1 MSSYM
6 MHMCISNLV
15 KNRLNLTDKFVF
27 GSILPDNLKS
37 ITGDRRTT
45 HYLQEVIIDGEQRR
59 LPDISRAIKGLHI
72 QDKEIRLG
80 YIAHLVE
87 DFIWFN
93 EYIPAYATELE
104 NNQIKYLADDSIHTG
119 NEFRQDI
126 YSDYTNSNAYV
137 VDRCGV
143 DIEKLIGNVR
153 NIVKD
158 EEQ

>member
-1 MSSYM
+1 M
-6 MHMCISNLV
+6 
-15 KNRLNLTDKFVF
+15 
-27 GSILPDNLKS
+27 
-37 ITGDRRTT
+37 
-45 HYLQEVIIDGEQRR
+45 DGEQRR

-104 NNQIKYLADDSIHTG
+104 NNQIKYLADNSIHTG

-158 EEQ
+158 EEQINLIVQNSVFLENADISNNTFMTEESINSYIKQCTEEVEKMVLELMGE